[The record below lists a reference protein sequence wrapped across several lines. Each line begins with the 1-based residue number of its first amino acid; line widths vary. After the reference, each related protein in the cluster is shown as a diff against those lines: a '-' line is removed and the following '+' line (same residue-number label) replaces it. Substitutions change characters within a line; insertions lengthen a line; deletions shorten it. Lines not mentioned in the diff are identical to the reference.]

1 MTAQETIQVRV
12 VKKQAEAEG
21 IASFELAR
29 VDGAPLPPFSA
40 GSHIDVHLPH
50 GQSGG
55 LVRQYSLCNASHEL
69 HRYRIAVL
77 RDAASR
83 GGSVGMHD
91 RVHEGDV
98 ITISTPRNHFPLHPA
113 QRTLLLA
120 GGIGVTPLLCM
131 ADRLARTG
139 AEFALHYCTRSA
151 ERTAFTAEIAASA
164 MAPHVH
170 FHFDAGAPEQKLD
183 LAAVLAAPGSDQ
195 RLYVCGP
202 AGFIDHVVNTAQA
215 MGWPQDRIHL
225 EYFGAPP
232 QDTSGDQAFEVL
244 IASTGKAYTIAAD
257 TSVVEALRCEGIDI
271 LTSCEQGVCGTCIT
285 RVLEGQVD
293 HRDMYLTDE
302 EKAGNEQFMP
312 CCSRARSK
320 VLVLDL

>member
-1 MTAQETIQVRV
+1 MTAQETFQVRV
-12 VKKQAEAEG
+12 AKKTAEAEG

-29 VDGAPLPPFSA
+29 LDGQPLPPFSA
-40 GSHIDVHLPH
+40 GSHIDVHVP
-50 GQSGG
+50 GG
-55 LVRQYSLCNASHEL
+55 TVRQYSLCNASHEQ

-77 RDAASR
+77 RDPASR

-91 RVHEGDV
+91 SVNEGDV
-98 ITISTPRNHFPLHPA
+98 ITISTPRNHFALHPA
-113 QRTLLLA
+113 QHTLLLA

-139 AEFALHYCTRSA
+139 AGFALHYCTRSA
-151 ERTAFTAEIAASA
+151 ERTAFAGEIAASP

-183 LAAVLAAPGSDQ
+183 LASVLAAPGQDK
-195 RLYVCGP
+195 RVYVCGP

-215 MGWPQDRIHL
+215 MGWAQDRIHL
-225 EYFGAPP
+225 EYFAAPA
-232 QDTSGDQAFEVL
+232 QDTSGDEGFEVR
-244 IASTGKAYTIAAD
+244 IASTGKTYAIEPD
-257 TSVVEALRCEGIDI
+257 ISIVEALRGQGIDI
-271 LTSCEQGVCGTCIT
+271 MTSCEQGVCGTCLT
-285 RVLEGQVD
+285 RVLEGEVD

-302 EKAGNEQFMP
+302 EKASNEQFMP

-320 VLVLDL
+320 LLVLDL